1 MNSDPLRTRLV
12 HGLAALG
19 LPLPAPE
26 RERLLT
32 YVRLLA
38 RWNSAYN
45 LTAVRDPLEMVTRHL
60 LDSLVIVP
68 HLHGARV
75 LDVGT
80 GPGLPGIPLAVARPE
95 LAFTL
100 LDANAKKTR
109 FVVQAVG
116 ELVLKNVE
124 VVQSRVEN
132 YRPSQVFDTVVS
144 RAFAS
149 IADMLAHAR
158 HLCAPGGRFL
168 AMKGAYPEEELE
180 ALPAGYDYQ
189 VVPLTVPGL
198 DAARHVV
205 IVTPAP

>member
-1 MNSDPLRTRLV
+1 M
-12 HGLAALG
+12 
-19 LPLPAPE
+19 
-26 RERLLT
+26 
-32 YVRLLA
+32 
-38 RWNSAYN
+38 
-45 LTAVRDPLEMVTRHL
+45 RDPLEMVTRHL
-60 LDSLVIVP
+60 LDSLAIEA
-68 HLHGARV
+68 HLRGARV

-80 GPGLPGIPLAVARPE
+80 GPGLPGIPLAVARPD
-95 LAFTL
+95 LGFTL

-124 VVQSRVEN
+124 VVQTRVEN
-132 YRPSQVFDTVVS
+132 YRPSRTFDTVVS

-149 IADMLAHAR
+149 IADMLAHSR

-168 AMKGAYPEEELE
+168 AMKGAYPEEELK
-180 ALPAGYDYQ
+180 ALPAGCDIE
-189 VVPLTVPGL
+189 VVPLAVPGL